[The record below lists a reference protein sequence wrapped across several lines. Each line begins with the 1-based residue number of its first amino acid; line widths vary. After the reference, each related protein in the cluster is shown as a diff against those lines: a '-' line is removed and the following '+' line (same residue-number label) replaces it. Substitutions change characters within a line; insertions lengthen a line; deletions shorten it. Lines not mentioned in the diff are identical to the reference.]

1 VTDEPQSEGGTGSH
15 GCSGAGR
22 AAALLLLAA
31 ASAVFLAESWVRHA
45 QLDDAYISYRYA
57 NNLVSG
63 SGLVYNPGE
72 RVEGITNLLWA
83 LLVAGGV
90 ALGLRAHEVGHGLGL
105 VSGVAVLAASALYA
119 GSGLARSRLWLAGLA
134 PWIVLS
140 SIPFVLWST
149 SGMETPLFAAATT
162 AALAAQVRGRTGW
175 ATLAALVAT
184 WVRPDGVLIAAV
196 IFGFHVVRHRSQGW
210 RSWAWPAVYA
220 AGVLALTGFRIAYY
234 GSPVPNT
241 FHAKVGG
248 IPVERGLDYLFD
260 FLRGGAGVLLVPAV
274 VAVARDRR
282 WWPGAAFCVVLALYV
297 VAIGGD
303 VFPHGRFLL
312 PALPCLAVLAVR
324 GAAEAYDG
332 DRYAGIL
339 VSLSIPVAVG
349 WQIFGTIGPLVFAGV
364 VLLAVAWVAALA
376 LRRRWIGVAAA
387 ATVAAAALA
396 FALAD
401 RDAARDA
408 MQASWRAQ
416 ELKRV
421 RTGFGM
427 LERMGFMR
435 AEVLRSRGDPVR
447 LVAGGAIGSFGFFS
461 GLPIVDLYGLVD
473 PEIARSDPEVR
484 ADSVVLPGHQRSNAA
499 IIFARRPDYIL
510 IPKPD
515 AWVSELLPANVEIT
529 SHPDLD
535 AHYEW
540 DPEVW
545 GYRRKPAT
553 PARSEPPRPTAAP

>member
-1 VTDEPQSEGGTGSH
+1 
-15 GCSGAGR
+15 
-22 AAALLLLAA
+22 
-31 ASAVFLAESWVRHA
+31 
-45 QLDDAYISYRYA
+45 
-57 NNLVSG
+57 
-63 SGLVYNPGE
+63 
-72 RVEGITNLLWA
+72 
-83 LLVAGGV
+83 
-90 ALGLRAHEVGHGLGL
+90 
-105 VSGVAVLAASALYA
+105 
-119 GSGLARSRLWLAGLA
+119 
-134 PWIVLS
+134 
-140 SIPFVLWST
+140 
-149 SGMETPLFAAATT
+149 METPLFAAATT
-162 AALAAQVRGRTGW
+162 AALAAQVRGRMGW

-184 WVRPDGVLIAAV
+184 GVRPDGVLVAAV
-196 IFGFHVVRHRSQGW
+196 IFGFHVVRNRFQGW
-210 RSWAWPAVYA
+210 RAWACPAAYA
-220 AGVLALTGFRIAYY
+220 AGVLALTGFRIVYY

-248 IPVERGLDYLFD
+248 IPLERGFDYLFD

-297 VAIGGD
+297 VAVGGD
-303 VFPHGRFLL
+303 VFPYGRFLL
-312 PALPCLAVLAVR
+312 PLLPCLAVLAVR

-339 VSLSIPVAVG
+339 VSLSIPAAIG
-349 WQIFGTIGPLVFAGV
+349 WHVFGTIPPLLFAVV
-364 VLLAVAWVAALA
+364 VLLAAVWAATLA

-387 ATVAAAALA
+387 ATIAATAVA
-396 FALAD
+396 FSLAD
-401 RDAARDA
+401 LEATRSA
-408 MQASWRAQ
+408 MQASWRVQ

-435 AEVLRSRGDPVR
+435 AEVMRSRREPIR

-473 PEIARSDPEVR
+473 PEIARSDPQARE
-484 ADSVVLPGHQRSNAA
+484 DSVVLPGHQRSNAA
-499 IIFARRPDYIL
+499 IIFERRPDYIL

-515 AWVSELLPANVEIT
+515 AWVSELLPANLEIT
-529 SHPDLD
+529 SHPDLE

-545 GYRRKPAT
+545 GYRRKG
-553 PARSEPPRPTAAP
+553 RP